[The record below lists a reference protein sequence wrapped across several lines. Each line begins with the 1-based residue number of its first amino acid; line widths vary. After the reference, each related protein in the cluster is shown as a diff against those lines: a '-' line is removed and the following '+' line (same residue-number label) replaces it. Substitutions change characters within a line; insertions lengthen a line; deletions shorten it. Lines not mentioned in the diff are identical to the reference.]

1 MEYVPKHTT
10 ENHILM
16 VRSWWFVMA
25 FVIYLWF
32 VCDGSIMFFSAELP
46 RYFYIQCILSNFK
59 GWCWLL
65 GLVFITTKKHCLKTY
80 LIMNVAFLKVTCGR
94 CLHTFPFFSRR
105 RTADVYQ
112 LWSSAFSG
120 KHEVWAGRGN
130 GAARLFF
137 WATGIYIYIYILYY
151 NKYNIYYI
159 KKEHIMCIIMC
170 IYEDKG

>member
-1 MEYVPKHTT
+1 
-10 ENHILM
+10 M
-16 VRSWWFVMA
+16 V
-25 FVIYLWF
+25 LL
-32 VCDGSIMFFSAELP
+32 CFFSAGLP

-80 LIMNVAFLKVTCGR
+80 LIMNVALLKVTCGR

-137 WATGIYIYIYILYY
+137 WATGIYIYIYIY
-151 NKYNIYYI
+151 IYYI
-159 KKEHIMCIIMC
+159 IINIIYIISKKNILCVLSCVFMKTKGNLIMWSKFKC
-170 IYEDKG
+170 KKRKTF